1 MNARRAGLRSDIVA
15 VLSLAALITIVF
27 ADVLFLGNQF
37 FFRDITRYYYPA
49 KHVIRDIVLSGEFP
63 FWNRFFS
70 SGQPLAAN
78 PEFEVFYPP
87 QWLIFLPRYDVGFR
101 LHLLVHL
108 YIGAIG
114 MYAFAR
120 SRGRSIPASWLAA
133 VSFAMGGYFLSLV
146 NLAPILFVVAW
157 MPIIFLFARRFFLRP
172 NPRDFA
178 LASVF
183 LGMQLLAGEPVS
195 LLMTWMLVGFQALR
209 HGWRNVILAVL
220 MVFSGVA
227 VGAVQFIPALDHVAD
242 SVRSRG
248 LDYREVTQWSMPLA
262 RPLEL
267 VAPKLFGEPYQFGR
281 FYWGRSLY
289 PLRWGPFY
297 LTIYFGLI
305 GITFA
310 LAGVIARIRGWRAI
324 VGVGL
329 LSYCLAIG
337 ANGWLFHILFDLGIG
352 QYARYPEKFILLA
365 LVPLTVFSADAFDAL
380 LQGNTTVRKA
390 SIAILAVIAFLAI
403 LLIAFAYPAWF
414 SRIWSISRNAEA
426 LASIAKTGVMVVLA
440 KAIILAAIVTSMPK
454 LRRNVFV
461 ALLGVFWAAD
471 VLPMSNEYL
480 VRMPARFFSR
490 PPLVDALRRNIAAG
504 RLFHEGT
511 FWYEHGVSNPYD
523 AIGEGSYWMVR
534 NALQPM
540 LPAGYGLPMAV
551 EGDYDRTAL
560 LTTAD
565 FYSVFE
571 NVMAR
576 GPRSAADL
584 MLAMSN
590 VRARILYRD
599 FQRLLPSI
607 LADPEVVTP
616 VVVIAATANPRYDF
630 ADRLI
635 HVSGVDDFRNKM
647 KAGRW
652 SMKTAFV
659 PFSAFEPSPAR
670 VMAVSESAN
679 SARVD
684 VESSG
689 RALLVISVTG
699 HKYWQAEIDQTPAV
713 IQPVNIAYQGIVV
726 PAGRHVLRLTYRNP
740 RIVAG
745 AVVSLLAVAVLIVIA
760 LIPRRRRPRIES

>member
-1 MNARRAGLRSDIVA
+1 MSERRADILA

-37 FFRDITRYYYPA
+37 FFRDITCYYYPA
-49 KHVIRDIVLSGEFP
+49 KHVIRDIVLGGEFP

-101 LHLLVHL
+101 LHLLVHF

-114 MYAFAR
+114 MYAFVR

-157 MPIIFLFARRFFLRP
+157 MPIIFLFARRFFLAP
-172 NPRDFA
+172 NAKDFA
-178 LASVF
+178 VASLF
-183 LGMQLLAGEPVS
+183 LGMQFLAGEPVS

-209 HGWRNVILAVL
+209 HGRRNAVFAVL
-220 MVFSGVA
+220 MVLSGVA

-267 VAPKLFGEPYQFGR
+267 VAPKFFGEPYQFGR
-281 FYWGRSLY
+281 LYWGRNLY

-297 LTIYFGLI
+297 ISIYFGLI

-310 LAGVIARIRGWRAI
+310 IAGVIARIRGWTAI
-324 VGVGL
+324 VAVSL

-337 ANGWLFHILFDLGIG
+337 ANGWLFGILFDLGIG
-352 QYARYPEKFILLA
+352 RYARYPEKFILLA
-365 LVPLTVFSADAFDAL
+365 LVPLTIFSADAFDAL
-380 LQGNTTVRKA
+380 LEGNATVRKA
-390 SIAILAVIAFLAI
+390 SIAILACVAFLAVV
-403 LLIAFAYPAWF
+403 LIAFAYPAGF
-414 SRIWSISRNAEA
+414 ARIWSIPQNAEGI
-426 LASIAKTGVMVVLA
+426 IAIARTGVVVVLA
-440 KAIILAAIVTSMPK
+440 KAVILAAIVASMAR
-454 LRRNVFV
+454 LRRNVFL
-461 ALLGVFWAAD
+461 ALLAVFWAAD
-471 VLPMSNEYL
+471 VLPMSNAYL
-480 VRMPARFFSR
+480 VRMPARFFSA
-490 PPLVDALRRNIAAG
+490 PPLVDALRRNIDGG
-504 RLFHEGT
+504 RLFHEGA
-511 FWYEHGVSNPYD
+511 FWHAHGARNPYE
-523 AIGEGSYWMVR
+523 AVGERSYWMVR

-540 LPAGYGLPMAV
+540 LPAGFGLPMAV

-560 LTTAD
+560 LPAAD

-571 NVMAR
+571 DVMAR
-576 GPRSAADL
+576 GPRSSADL

-607 LADPEVVTP
+607 LEDPELVTP
-616 VVVIAATANPRYDF
+616 VVVVAATGNPRYDF
-630 ADRLI
+630 ADRLVQ
-635 HVSGVDDFRNKM
+635 VSGVDDFRNKL
-647 KAGRW
+647 KAPTW

-659 PFSAFEPSPAR
+659 PFVPFEPSPAR
-670 VMAVSESAN
+670 VMGASESAN

-684 VESSG
+684 VESTG

-699 HKYWQAEIDQTPAV
+699 HKYWRAEIDQSPVA

-726 PAGRHVLRLTYRNP
+726 PAGRHVVRLSYRNP

-745 AVVSLLAVAVLIVIA
+745 GGVSVLSIAVLIATA
-760 LIPRRRRPRIES
+760 LIPRLRRPRSGS